1 MKLASRTGIF
11 LLGASLLAAVGGGV
25 SQAQARDEYGNPIDV
40 RADYPRGDSGGDIR
54 QTVARISDIDG
65 SVSYARGDDPDEW
78 QSADRNAPVT
88 LGDRLYT
95 SDRSRLELQVH
106 GGNFV
111 RLGSSTD
118 LAVLNLTDDTKQF
131 AIKSGVASFQIRRL
145 DSDDVFEVDTPNA
158 AITIQ
163 RPGDYRV
170 DVEQDGSTRISVREG
185 QVDVAAGGGS
195 LSLGNGDA
203 LEIWGSDDSAQ
214 YQNVSIRPPDGWDR
228 WVDERES
235 RVARARS
242 YEYVSEDISGID
254 DLDESGRWE
263 NIPSYGYAWTPT
275 VVEAGWAPYRA
286 GRWIWQDPW
295 GWTWVSTEPWG
306 WAPYHYGRWVFATS
320 RWWWIPVPRRVAY
333 VTYSPALV
341 AFVGGGPGWSASVS
355 VSPGGYVGWFPL
367 APRDPLLPWW
377 GVRRPAVQVTNV
389 TYVNRTYVTVVNQ
402 TTFVNGGAVVR
413 NVVRDRQVIQQVE
426 AAPVLRGPIPL
437 LPTREAIRVSTRPSA
452 AVVRPPAAVVSRTVV
467 ARVAPPPAPPTF
479 DRKIAVIRE
488 NRGAPVAPAA
498 AAELAARQNNRP
510 QAAAAVKPVAP
521 AAGRVTLQQRER
533 PATNAP
539 SNVPSNNPPANA
551 RAAPRVQPVAPLSGR
566 PMATVDQPVAAAPVS
581 APRSRQRQAPAERES
596 GNANRTPAAPPP
608 ASGNEPQDLRG
619 RGTPVPSTE
628 RGRPTVPPRF
638 QETPAM
644 PARPSREENRRY
656 VVTPPETPPAVET
669 QRERDVKA
677 AQQEQARRARE
688 ADRQRDAAAA
698 QRQREAANEQEQA
711 RRAQQ
716 EAQRQQEM
724 TERERNAQK
733 EREAAAKQ
741 REAEKKRNTEQDRSQ
756 QPPDLRGRPTPAP
769 APDSQPETKR
779 RPPEPTPRSASRTP
793 ERAATPRG
801 RKPEPTKKPKDE
813 DDSHGS
819 NRSR

>member
-1 MKLASRTGIF
+1 MEERDMKLASRTGIF
-11 LLGASLLAAVGGGV
+11 LLGAFALAAVGGGV

-170 DVEQDGSTRISVREG
+170 DVEQGRKHADLGSRRTGGRRGRRRLALARKRRRPRDLGLRRLGAVSERLDPSPGRLGPLGGRARIARRPRPVLRVRERRH
-185 QVDVAAGGGS
+185 
-195 LSLGNGDA
+195 L
-203 LEIWGSDDSAQ
+203 
-214 YQNVSIRPPDGWDR
+214 
-228 WVDERES
+228 
-235 RVARARS
+235 RV
-242 YEYVSEDISGID
+242 D

-452 AVVRPPAAVVSRTVV
+452 AVVRPPAACGVPHGGGARRPSAGASDVRPQDRRHSRESRS
-467 ARVAPPPAPPTF
+467 A
-479 DRKIAVIRE
+479 
-488 NRGAPVAPAA
+488 VAPAA

-551 RAAPRVQPVAPLSGR
+551 RPAPRVQPVAPLSGR
-566 PMATVDQPVAAAPVS
+566 PMATADQPVAAAPSRLPGAGSVKRRPS
-581 APRSRQRQAPAERES
+581 ANPAMPIARRPRRR
-596 GNANRTPAAPPP
+596 PPP
-608 ASGNEPQDLRG
+608 A
-619 RGTPVPSTE
+619 T
-628 RGRPTVPPRF
+628 
-638 QETPAM
+638 
-644 PARPSREENRRY
+644 SRKIFAAEERRY
-656 VVTPPETPPAVET
+656 LRPNGA
-669 QRERDVKA
+669 
-677 AQQEQARRARE
+677 ARRSRLG
-688 ADRQRDAAAA
+688 
-698 QRQREAANEQEQA
+698 
-711 RRAQQ
+711 
-716 EAQRQQEM
+716 
-724 TERERNAQK
+724 
-733 EREAAAKQ
+733 
-741 REAEKKRNTEQDRSQ
+741 S
-756 QPPDLRGRPTPAP
+756 
-769 APDSQPETKR
+769 R
-779 RPPEPTPRSASRTP
+779 RPPPCRPGRAARRTGATWLRRRRRSRRSRRSAR
-793 ERAATPRG
+793 EM
-801 RKPEPTKKPKDE
+801 
-813 DDSHGS
+813 
-819 NRSR
+819 